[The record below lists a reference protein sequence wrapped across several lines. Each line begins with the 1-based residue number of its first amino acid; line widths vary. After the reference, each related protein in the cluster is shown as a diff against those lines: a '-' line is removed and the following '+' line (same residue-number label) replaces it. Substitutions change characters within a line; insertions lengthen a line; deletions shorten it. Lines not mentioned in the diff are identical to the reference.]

1 MQRMKTPFPPMP
13 VRWLRPM
20 STAAL
25 ALLLG
30 CAAPA
35 RLPAGW
41 PESLRPLLP
50 ADVILLGEQHD
61 APAHQAMQAAAV
73 QWLVAQGR
81 LSALVLEMAEA
92 GHSTQALPPGAD
104 ESTVRAALGWDEQ
117 WWPWEHYA
125 GAVMAAVRAGVPVF
139 GGNLPRASMASAMN
153 NTALDQLLPAAALAD
168 QRSAVREGHCD
179 LLPEAQ
185 LPGMVRIQMAR
196 DQSMARTLAAAPRA
210 AGQTVLLIAGGGHVL
225 RSRGVPVYLP
235 KNLELKVALAQAG
248 KAQAA
253 IESEADLTPVTAEL
267 PPQDACAPLRKLS
280 GR

>member
-92 GHSTQALPPGAD
+92 GHSTQALPPSAD

-196 DQSMARTLAAAPRA
+196 DQSMARTLAAAPRGR
-210 AGQTVLLIAGGGHVL
+210 GQTVLLIAGGGHVL

-235 KNLELKVALAQAG
+235 KNLEVKVALAQAG
-248 KAQAA
+248 QAKTA

>member
-92 GHSTQALPPGAD
+92 GHSTQALPPSAD

-139 GGNLPRASMASAMN
+139 GGNLPRASMASAMS

-196 DQSMARTLAAAPRA
+196 DQSMARTLAAAPRGR
-210 AGQTVLLIAGGGHVL
+210 GQTVLLIAGGGHVL

-235 KNLELKVALAQAG
+235 KNLEVKVALAQAG
-248 KAQAA
+248 QAKTA

>member
-1 MQRMKTPFPPMP
+1 MQRMKNPFPPMP
-13 VRWLRPM
+13 VRWLRPV
-20 STAAL
+20 STAAR

-92 GHSTQALPPGAD
+92 GHSTQALPPSAD

-117 WWPWEHYA
+117 WWPWKHYA

-253 IESEADLTPVTAEL
+253 IENEADLTPVTAEL

-280 GR
+280 GS

>member
-92 GHSTQALPPGAD
+92 GHSTQALPPSAD

-117 WWPWEHYA
+117 WWPWKHYA

-139 GGNLPRASMASAMN
+139 GGNLPRASMASAMS

-235 KNLELKVALAQAG
+235 KNLEVKVALAQAG
-248 KAQAA
+248 QAKTA

-280 GR
+280 GS

>member
-1 MQRMKTPFPPMP
+1 MKTPFPPMP

-92 GHSTQALPPGAD
+92 GHSTQALPPSAD

-139 GGNLPRASMASAMN
+139 GGNLPRASMASAMS

-196 DQSMARTLAAAPRA
+196 DQSMARTLAAAPRGR
-210 AGQTVLLIAGGGHVL
+210 GQTVLLIAGGGHVL

-235 KNLELKVALAQAG
+235 KNLEVKVALAQAG
-248 KAQAA
+248 QAKTA

>member
-1 MQRMKTPFPPMP
+1 MKTPFPPMP

-92 GHSTQALPPGAD
+92 GHSTQALPPSAD

-139 GGNLPRASMASAMN
+139 GGNLPRASMASAMS

-196 DQSMARTLAAAPRA
+196 DQSMARTLAAAPRGR
-210 AGQTVLLIAGGGHVL
+210 GQTVLLIAGGGHVL

-235 KNLELKVALAQAG
+235 KNLEVKVALAQAG
-248 KAQAA
+248 QAKTA

-280 GR
+280 GS

>member
-1 MQRMKTPFPPMP
+1 MKTPFPPMP

-92 GHSTQALPPGAD
+92 GHSTQALPPSAD

-117 WWPWEHYA
+117 WWPWKHYA

-139 GGNLPRASMASAMN
+139 GGNLPRASMASAMS

-235 KNLELKVALAQAG
+235 KNLEVKVALAQAG
-248 KAQAA
+248 QAKTA

>member
-1 MQRMKTPFPPMP
+1 MQRMKNPFPPMP
-13 VRWLRPM
+13 VRWLRPV

-92 GHSTQALPPGAD
+92 GHSTQALPPSAD

-117 WWPWEHYA
+117 WWPWQHYA

-196 DQSMARTLAAAPRA
+196 DQSMARTLAAAPRGR
-210 AGQTVLLIAGGGHVL
+210 GQTVLLIAGGGHVL

-235 KNLELKVALAQAG
+235 KNLEVKVALAQAG
-248 KAQAA
+248 QAKTA

-280 GR
+280 GS

>member
-92 GHSTQALPPGAD
+92 GHSTQALPPSAD

-117 WWPWEHYA
+117 WWPWKHYA

-139 GGNLPRASMASAMN
+139 GGNLPRASMASAMS

-196 DQSMARTLAAAPRA
+196 DQSMARTLAAAPRGR
-210 AGQTVLLIAGGGHVL
+210 GQTVLLIAGGGHVL

-235 KNLELKVALAQAG
+235 KNLEVKVALAQAG
-248 KAQAA
+248 QAKTA

>member
-92 GHSTQALPPGAD
+92 GHSTQALPPSAD

-117 WWPWEHYA
+117 WWPWKHYA

-139 GGNLPRASMASAMN
+139 GGNLPRASMASAMS

-253 IESEADLTPVTAEL
+253 IENEADLTPVTAEL

>member
-1 MQRMKTPFPPMP
+1 MKTPFPPMP

-92 GHSTQALPPGAD
+92 GHSTQALPPSAD

-139 GGNLPRASMASAMN
+139 GGNLPRASMASAMS

-196 DQSMARTLAAAPRA
+196 DQSMARTLAAAPRGR
-210 AGQTVLLIAGGGHVL
+210 GQTVLLIAGGGHVL

-235 KNLELKVALAQAG
+235 KNLEVKVALAQAG
-248 KAQAA
+248 QAKAA

>member
-92 GHSTQALPPGAD
+92 GHSTQALPPSAD

-117 WWPWEHYA
+117 WWPWKHYA

-196 DQSMARTLAAAPRA
+196 DQSMARTLAAAPRGR
-210 AGQTVLLIAGGGHVL
+210 GQTVLLIAGGGHVL

-235 KNLELKVALAQAG
+235 KNLEVKVALAQAG
-248 KAQAA
+248 QAKTA

>member
-1 MQRMKTPFPPMP
+1 MKTPFPPMP

-92 GHSTQALPPGAD
+92 GHSTQALPPSAD

-117 WWPWEHYA
+117 WWPWKHYA

-253 IESEADLTPVTAEL
+253 IENEADLTPVTAEL

-280 GR
+280 GS

>member
-92 GHSTQALPPGAD
+92 GHSTQALPPSAD

-235 KNLELKVALAQAG
+235 KNLEIKVALAQAG

-253 IESEADLTPVTAEL
+253 IENEADLTPVTAEL

-280 GR
+280 GS

>member
-92 GHSTQALPPGAD
+92 GHSTQALPPSAD

-117 WWPWEHYA
+117 WWPWKHYA
-125 GAVMAAVRAGVPVF
+125 GAMMAAVRAGVPVF
-139 GGNLPRASMASAMN
+139 GGNLPRASMASAMS

-196 DQSMARTLAAAPRA
+196 DQSMARTLAAAPRGR
-210 AGQTVLLIAGGGHVL
+210 GQTVLLIAGGGHVL

-235 KNLELKVALAQAG
+235 KNLEVKVALAQAG
-248 KAQAA
+248 QAKTA